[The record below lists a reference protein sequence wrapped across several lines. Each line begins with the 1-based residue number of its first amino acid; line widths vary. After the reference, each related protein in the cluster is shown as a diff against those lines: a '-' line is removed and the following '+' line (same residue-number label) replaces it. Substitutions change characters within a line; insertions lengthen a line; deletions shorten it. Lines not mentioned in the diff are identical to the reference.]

1 VHEESTLVT
10 SACNL
15 PTLPRWQR
23 HPTRRVSELFVL
35 LSEESNEAIVR
46 SLPCG

>member
-1 VHEESTLVT
+1 MHEVSTLVT

-23 HPTRRVSELFVL
+23 HPTCSVSELFVL
-35 LSEESNEAIVR
+35 LSEESGEAIVR
-46 SLPCG
+46 NLPCG